1 MITIIYVAL
10 IAVDVVAVTI
20 YTFVLCDMIKDY
32 KRRKR
37 MAKKSFKFSKLYYTT
52 LAGERKL
59 NGASLYIPKD
69 AIEVSGINVDAPVK
83 ISVVDNKIIIE
94 EDKENA

>member
-37 MAKKSFKFSKLYYTT
+37 MAKTSFKFSKLYYTT

-59 NGASLYIPKD
+59 NGVSLYIPKD
-69 AIEVSGINVDAPVK
+69 AIEVSGINVDAPIK
-83 ISVVDNKIIIE
+83 ISVADDKIIIE
-94 EDKENA
+94 EDKDNA